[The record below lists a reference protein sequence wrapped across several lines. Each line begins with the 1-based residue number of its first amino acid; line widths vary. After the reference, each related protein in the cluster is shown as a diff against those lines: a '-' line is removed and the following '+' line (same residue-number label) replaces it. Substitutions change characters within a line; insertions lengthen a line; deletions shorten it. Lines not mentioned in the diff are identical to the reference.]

1 MNDAPAQGSAHAL
14 ADEAVGPDL
23 SQAQT
28 TAIIAIGVI
37 SLLVAG
43 VLPALLGA
51 LVDEHRL
58 TAAGLGQCA
67 TLEGLSM
74 GLSTAIAAA
83 MLKTNHLRPIAMV
96 GSLALMAMNLLSMH
110 AHDSGL
116 LVMRALAGIP
126 EGLLLWITI
135 GMIARSALP
144 ERWAGVFLTV
154 LVSAQLALAM
164 AYAFFIL
171 PRYGA
176 DGGFAALALCALGG
190 IAVAPFLPRRYEALV
205 QMGEAAGLPSMRG
218 IIALL
223 ATLLYMAAVGAVG
236 IYLQPL
242 AHEAGLDANVARTAL
257 WVSLAA
263 QIGGGLA
270 ATMLAGRVHYFA
282 VFVMATIGFLGAW
295 LIFAFH
301 VPAAAFIAANA
312 LSGFALLFV
321 GPFLVPMTIE
331 ADPTRRA
338 AMQSGAVQVLAGA
351 LGPLMASFV
360 VGARDVH
367 GALVLGAGLV
377 LSGLAVIAGLH
388 VYALRL
394 RRP

>member
-1 MNDAPAQGSAHAL
+1 MSDAPAQGPAPAL
-14 ADEAVGPDL
+14 VDEAVGPDL
-23 SQAQT
+23 PAGQA
-28 TAIIAIGVI
+28 TAIMAIGVI

-51 LVDEHRL
+51 LVDEYRL

-67 TLEGLSM
+67 TLEGLFM
-74 GLSTAIAAA
+74 GIATAIAAA
-83 MLKTNHLRPIAMV
+83 ALKANHLRPIAIV
-96 GSLALMAMNLLSMH
+96 SSLALAVVNLLSMH
-110 AHDSGL
+110 THGNGL

-126 EGLLLWITI
+126 EGVMLWITI
-135 GMIARSALP
+135 GMIARSELP
-144 ERWAGVFLTV
+144 ERWAGVFLTA
-154 LVSAQLALAM
+154 LVAAQLVLAM
-164 AYAFFIL
+164 AYAFFVL
-171 PRYGA
+171 PRFGA

-205 QMGEAAGLPSMRG
+205 QMGEAVGLPSLRG

-242 AHEAGLDANVARTAL
+242 AHEAGLDADVARTAL

-270 ATMLAGRVHYFA
+270 ATMLAGRMHYFTA
-282 VFVMATIGFLGAW
+282 FVVATIAFLTAW
-295 LIFAFH
+295 ILFAFNI
-301 VPAAAFIAANA
+301 PALVFIAANA
-312 LSGFALLFV
+312 LSGFTLLFV
-321 GPFLVPMTIE
+321 TPFLVPMTIE

-360 VGARDVH
+360 VGPRDVH
-367 GALVLGAGLV
+367 GALMLGAGLV
-377 LSGLAVIAGLH
+377 LGGLGVIAGLH
-388 VYALRL
+388 VYALRSHQH
-394 RRP
+394 